1 MATQRH
7 NPNQDSTVDSQEDGI
22 YRDEFNVPEEVIDGN
37 GHANNVAYV
46 RWMIDVAVR
55 HYHASGCASVMHE
68 VGASW
73 VVRSHHIEYLRPA
86 LLDDRIEAS
95 TWIVNFSRVR
105 SLRRYKF
112 VRASDG
118 AVLAKGETDWVFVD
132 ATSGRPRSIPDQIK
146 AAFTLVPDTEH

>member
-1 MATQRH
+1 M
-7 NPNQDSTVDSQEDGI
+7 DGV
-22 YRDEFNVPEEVIDGN
+22 YQDEFNVPEEVIDRN
-37 GHANNVAYV
+37 GHVNNVAYL

-55 HYHASGCASVMHE
+55 HFHASGCASAMHAI
-68 VGASW
+68 GATW

-112 VRASDG
+112 VRPSDG
-118 AVLAKGETDWVFVD
+118 AVLARGETDWVFIN
-132 ATSGRPRSIPDQIK
+132 AETGRPCSIPDEIK
-146 AAFTLVPDTEH
+146 AAFTLVPDE

>member
-1 MATQRH
+1 M
-7 NPNQDSTVDSQEDGI
+7 EGI
-22 YRDEFNVPEEVIDGN
+22 YKDEFNVPEEAIDAN
-37 GHANNVAYV
+37 GHVNNVAYL

-55 HYHASGCASVMHE
+55 HFHASGCVKVMHE

-112 VRASDG
+112 VRPSDG
-118 AVLAKGETDWVFVD
+118 AVLARGETDWVFIN
-132 ATSGRPRSIPDQIK
+132 AKTGRPCSIPDEIK
-146 AAFTLVPDTEH
+146 AAFTLVPDEK